1 MSTEK
6 SYIFVGI
13 VFAIGLY
20 ARWAHRAAN
29 KKGFPGFAVLLAF
42 GAVGVGYALT
52 NGYIS
57 VQTALACCGAL
68 VLFAAIQG

>member
-13 VFAIGLY
+13 VFAVGLF
-20 ARWAHRAAN
+20 ARWGHRSAN
-29 KKGFPGFAVLLAF
+29 KKGFPTVAVLLALC
-42 GAVGVGYALT
+42 AVGVGYALT
-52 NGYIS
+52 NGYITI
-57 VQTALACCGAL
+57 QTALLVCGSL